1 MENNFRNGKED
12 PVLKGDLDFITVNQS
27 KVSFTVLISRDI
39 KSLT

>member
-12 PVLKGDLDFITVNQS
+12 SVLKGDSDFITFNQS
-27 KVSFTVLISRDI
+27 KVSSTVLIFPDI